1 MVSYPIEGDVTR
13 EHPHEA
19 HGQRDPPSENQ
30 LMRQDPAGD
39 DRELLRDRNTQTG
52 EEENQKQA
60 DVAELLYER
69 DDQIR
74 TSGKI
79 RFPE

>member
-1 MVSYPIEGDVTR
+1 
-13 EHPHEA
+13 
-19 HGQRDPPSENQ
+19 
-30 LMRQDPAGD
+30 MRQDPAGD

-52 EEENQKQA
+52 EEEIQKQA